1 MATPTIQL
9 GNGNWA
15 GKSENLLG
23 FYIQNGR
30 FYKQEFTFSRSTS
43 GTRVNSSGL
52 IETAEILGNELV
64 TNGDFSTDTDWS
76 KGAGWSIV
84 NGEAVH
90 TGSGNYIEQGSLIQ
104 GKNYKVI
111 IVVTQASGS
120 GFPQIYM
127 GGLSTAMTSPNT
139 YTFYITAQSGDKIK
153 LRGINDCKVDSI
165 SVKEVDYLNMPRV
178 DYLNNSNG
186 SLILEPQRS
195 NLLNYSTDFTQWGN
209 ARTTD
214 TSNQITS
221 PNGLNEGTLLE
232 QQSGQTNA
240 GSIYLGGLSLS
251 SGTYTQ
257 SIFAKK
263 NDKNFIVCYNA
274 NAERT
279 YFNLSNGTIGT
290 VASGNTAKIEDYG
303 NGWYRCATTYTLTSG
318 SIAAFYLADT
328 DNSTVVTD
336 SGGVYIYGAQLEA
349 GDYATTLI
357 NTSGS
362 SVTRNADA
370 CSITNVADRIGQTE
384 GTVFVDFEL
393 QTTGKDFV
401 IMNLYNTSSPANGI
415 YFYLNG
421 SNLLNAYCDNSGNQ
435 VLISS
440 GVLNEGRFK
449 AAFAYKENDFAF
461 YLNGSLIGVDTSG
474 TVPTCGGL
482 RLENYQNSPTYQEK
496 TKVYQAQI
504 YNTRLSNSELVELT
518 GGTATVYNWVDN
530 SSNRIINENGDT
542 IIFT

>member
-349 GDYATTLI
+349 GSYPTTLI

-362 SVTRNADA
+362 SVTRNADG
-370 CSITNVADRIGQTE
+370 CELTNASDSIGQTE
-384 GTVFVDFEL
+384 GTIYVSFKYRAFSEDMRMGI
-393 QTTGKDFV
+393 TDGSSANY
-401 IMNLYNTSSPANGI
+401 NLIRITSGGTMYVLGSTSSSLQYEINCGALTDG
-415 YFYLNG
+415 
-421 SNLLNAYCDNSGNQ
+421 DNYR
-435 VLISS
+435 VAL
-440 GVLNEGRFK
+440 R
-449 AAFAYKENDFAF
+449 YKENDINIFV
-461 YLNGSLIGVDTSG
+461 NGVSKGTDTSANVG
-474 TVPTCGGL
+474 ACNRFGFDNRSIGANPFYSDINQLSIYDTALTD
-482 RLENYQNSPTYQEK
+482 QEL
-496 TKVYQAQI
+496 A
-504 YNTRLSNSELVELT
+504 ELT
-518 GGTATVYNWVDN
+518 GGTLTVYNWIDN

>member
-15 GKSENLLG
+15 GKSDSLLG
-23 FYIQNGR
+23 FSIQNGR
-30 FYKQEFTFSRSTS
+30 FYKQEFTFNRTTTGTYTDSDGYIQEMPYNKLLQSNNFDTTWNNYNSTETYDSNLDAWLIEKNGIYGYIRQFVTLSGEQTLSVYAKASTLNWLHIKGSNNDAYFDLVNGVLGSYNTTSANIESFENDFYRCSITYSGAITDVRIYPADGNNDISGTS
-43 GTRVNSSGL
+43 GSIFIQNAQLVKGSSAKTYFPTTTR
-52 IETAEILGNELV
+52 
-64 TNGDFSTDTDWS
+64 
-76 KGAGWSIV
+76 
-84 NGEAVH
+84 
-90 TGSGNYIEQGSLIQ
+90 
-104 GKNYKVI
+104 
-111 IVVTQASGS
+111 
-120 GFPQIYM
+120 
-127 GGLSTAMTSPNT
+127 
-139 YTFYITAQSGDKIK
+139 
-153 LRGINDCKVDSI
+153 
-165 SVKEVDYLNMPRV
+165 LNMPRV

-349 GDYATTLI
+349 GSYPTTLI

-370 CSITNVADRIGQTE
+370 CNITNVADRIK
-384 GTVFVDFEL
+384 L
-393 QTTGKDFV
+393 K
-401 IMNLYNTSSPANGI
+401 
-415 YFYLNG
+415 
-421 SNLLNAYCDNSGNQ
+421 
-435 VLISS
+435 
-440 GVLNEGRFK
+440 
-449 AAFAYKENDFAF
+449 
-461 YLNGSLIGVDTSG
+461 
-474 TVPTCGGL
+474 
-482 RLENYQNSPTYQEK
+482 
-496 TKVYQAQI
+496 
-504 YNTRLSNSELVELT
+504 
-518 GGTATVYNWVDN
+518 
-530 SSNRIINENGDT
+530 
-542 IIFT
+542 

>member
-186 SLILEPQRS
+186 SLILEPQR
-195 NLLNYSTDFTQWGN
+195 T
-209 ARTTD
+209 
-214 TSNQITS
+214 
-221 PNGLNEGTLLE
+221 
-232 QQSGQTNA
+232 
-240 GSIYLGGLSLS
+240 
-251 SGTYTQ
+251 
-257 SIFAKK
+257 
-263 NDKNFIVCYNA
+263 
-274 NAERT
+274 
-279 YFNLSNGTIGT
+279 
-290 VASGNTAKIEDYG
+290 
-303 NGWYRCATTYTLTSG
+303 
-318 SIAAFYLADT
+318 
-328 DNSTVVTD
+328 
-336 SGGVYIYGAQLEA
+336 
-349 GDYATTLI
+349 
-357 NTSGS
+357 
-362 SVTRNADA
+362 
-370 CSITNVADRIGQTE
+370 
-384 GTVFVDFEL
+384 
-393 QTTGKDFV
+393 
-401 IMNLYNTSSPANGI
+401 
-415 YFYLNG
+415 
-421 SNLLNAYCDNSGNQ
+421 
-435 VLISS
+435 
-440 GVLNEGRFK
+440 
-449 AAFAYKENDFAF
+449 
-461 YLNGSLIGVDTSG
+461 
-474 TVPTCGGL
+474 
-482 RLENYQNSPTYQEK
+482 
-496 TKVYQAQI
+496 
-504 YNTRLSNSELVELT
+504 
-518 GGTATVYNWVDN
+518 
-530 SSNRIINENGDT
+530 
-542 IIFT
+542 